1 MWLARVKFGGSPVDC
16 RVSYVH
22 FCTAGCAEGL
32 PSCICQSFLFFVS
45 SLWSVEWAVFSKKEV
60 TTKLSGKIFSLQT
73 STSGHSWKSYQS
85 KSELSDLPSV
95 EALLSQLVG
104 FSCCLFHL
112 VCWGEA
118 KIGLYLRYFS
128 QISLHLFLPGFPRS
142 DFFWLNLLNWWL
154 YYIKGLL
161 QSRSKL
167 LPL

>member
-1 MWLARVKFGGSPVDC
+1 MGHLYRMFIVALQVVPRVFQ
-16 RVSYVH
+16 
-22 FCTAGCAEGL
+22 AEFVNL
-32 PSCICQSFLFFVS
+32 SLFFSVS
-45 SLWSVEWAVFSKKEV
+45 SLWSVEWAVFSKKGV

-73 STSGHSWKSYQS
+73 STSVCSWKSYHS
-85 KSELSDLPSV
+85 KSELPDLPSLG
-95 EALLSQLVG
+95 ALLSQRVG

-128 QISLHLFLPGFPRS
+128 QISLHLFFPGFPRS

-161 QSRSKL
+161 QSSSKL